1 MLNERNWIVTE
12 NCFDLNNQ
20 NHAETIFTIGNGYLG
35 TRGAHEERYPGEERA
50 TFIHGVFDD
59 VPIVF
64 TELVNAPDWLD
75 MTLRLGGEWFSLLEG
90 EILAYQR
97 QLDLRNGQLTRQVDW
112 RSPRGARWQL
122 TFERFASL
130 DNPHLF
136 CQRVRVTA
144 FENTTLEVRATLSG
158 ETDNLN
164 YKHWD
169 WIGQGFE
176 QNSAWLYLR
185 TRSSGIELGAA
196 TRLSIYG
203 GSSPNFTTW
212 DTRNAPT
219 LVTATELKSGEVVEV
234 EKITAFYTS
243 RETGD
248 PHHVAQQALKTL
260 PQRAWQELWDS
271 HARAWQREWEAC
283 DIWIEGDD
291 RAHLAVRFSM
301 FQLLA
306 AAPRLDERVSIGAKA
321 LSGYGYRG
329 HVFWDTEIFMLPFFT
344 YTHPEIA
351 RNLLS
356 YRYHTLEGA
365 RKKARENGFKGAQ
378 FAWESATTGEEVTP
392 TWVPHPT
399 DRTKLIRIWTGD
411 IQIHISADVCYA
423 IWQYWKV
430 TGDDD
435 FMIKRGAEIFL
446 DVARFWASRAEWDA
460 ERGCYQFTDVIG
472 PDEYHDHVDNNAY
485 TNALARWQ
493 LLTALQVLIW
503 LQERA
508 PDKAAEL
515 CRVLEL
521 DEDELTRWRE
531 VAEKIYWKQDDS
543 NGLIEQFE
551 GYFQRRQIDLQ
562 ALEPRT
568 QSIQSLLGIEGA
580 SEANILKQPDV
591 VMLAYLLPDLFDEK
605 TLRANY
611 EYYNART
618 DHTFGSSLG
627 PAIHAIVACRVGK
640 PEEAYEHFMRAA
652 LADLEDVRGNAH
664 DGIHAASAGGIWQAV
679 VFGFG
684 GLRLEEDGP
693 KTSPCLPSHW
703 KRLVFRIRYRGQR
716 YEFDLS
722 NSRTGGDE
730 G

>member
-12 NCFDLNNQ
+12 TCFDPKSQ

-35 TRGAHEERYPGEERA
+35 TRGAHEERYPGEERT

-75 MTLRLGGEWFSLLEG
+75 LTLNLGGEWFSLSEG

-97 QLDLRNGQLTRQVDW
+97 QLDLRNGLLSRRVEW
-112 RSPRGARWQL
+112 RSPRGACWHIL
-122 TFERFASL
+122 FERFASL
-130 DNPHLF
+130 TNPHLL
-136 CQRVRVTA
+136 CQRVTIKA
-144 FENTTLEVRATLSG
+144 FEDTTLEVRTTLSG
-158 ETDNLN
+158 DTDNLN
-164 YKHWD
+164 YKHWE
-169 WIGQGFE
+169 WIGQGFG
-176 QNSAWLYLR
+176 QNSAWLHLR
-185 TRSSGIELGAA
+185 TRSTGIELGAA
-196 TRLSIYG
+196 TRLSILG
-203 GSSPNFTTW
+203 GQKLRQTAW

-219 LVTATELKSGEVVEV
+219 LVAATQLKSGDVVEI

-243 RETGD
+243 RETTD
-248 PHHVAQQALKTL
+248 PQSAARRALESL
-260 PQRAWQELWDS
+260 PVSAWKGLWES

-283 DIWIEGDD
+283 DVVIEGDD
-291 RAHLAVRFSM
+291 RAHLAVRFSL

-306 AAPRLDERVSIGAKA
+306 AAPRQDERVSIGAKA

-344 YTHPEIA
+344 YTRPEIA

-356 YRYHTLEGA
+356 YRFHTLEGA

-378 FAWESATTGEEVTP
+378 FAWESAATGEEVTP

-399 DRTKLIRIWTGD
+399 DRTRLIRIWTGD

-423 IWQYWKV
+423 IWQYWQA

-435 FMIKRGAEIFL
+435 FMIHRGAEIFL
-446 DVARFWASRAEWDA
+446 DVARFWASRAEWNA
-460 ERGCYQFTDVIG
+460 ETGCYEFTDVIG

-493 LLTALQVLIW
+493 LLTALKVMNW
-503 LQERA
+503 LQERK
-508 PDKAAEL
+508 PDKAAAL
-515 CRVLEL
+515 RRLLEL
-521 DEDELTRWRE
+521 DENELARWRE
-531 VAEKIYWKQDDS
+531 VAEKIYWKQDAAS
-543 NGLIEQFE
+543 GLIEQFE

-591 VMLAYLLPDLFDEK
+591 VMLAYLLPELFDEK

-627 PAIHAIVACRVGK
+627 PAIHAIIACRVGK
-640 PEEAYEHFMRAA
+640 PDEAYQHFLRAA

-664 DGIHAASAGGIWQAV
+664 DGIHAASAGGIWQAI

-684 GLRLEEDGP
+684 GLKFEPEGP
-693 KTSPCLPSHW
+693 KVNPCLPRHW
-703 KRLVFRIRYRGQR
+703 RRLKFRISYRGQP
-716 YEFDLS
+716 YEFDLL
-722 NSRTGGDE
+722 NSPAGGK
-730 G
+730 GG

>member
-1 MLNERNWIVTE
+1 MLNQRNWIITE
-12 NCFDLNNQ
+12 NCFDLKSQ

-35 TRGAHEERYPGEERA
+35 TRGAHEEHYPGEERT

-75 MTLRLGGEWFSLLEG
+75 LTLRLGGEWFSLTEG
-90 EILAYQR
+90 EILSYQR
-97 QLDLRNGQLTRQVDW
+97 QLDLRNGLLSRRVEW
-112 RSPRGARWQL
+112 RSPQGARWL
-122 TFERFASL
+122 LLFERFASL
-130 DNPHLF
+130 TNPHLL
-136 CQRVRVTA
+136 CQRVTIKA
-144 FENTTLEVRATLSG
+144 FENTTVEARATLSG
-158 ETDNLN
+158 DTDNLN

-169 WIGQGFE
+169 WLGQGFE
-176 QNSAWLYLR
+176 HNNAWLHLR

-196 TRLSIYG
+196 TRLTVDG
-203 GSSPNFTTW
+203 GENLEHTAW

-219 LVTATELKSGEVVEV
+219 LVVTTELKSGDIVEI

-243 RETGD
+243 RETTD
-248 PHHVAQQALKTL
+248 PQGAARRALETL
-260 PQRAWQELWDS
+260 PKRAWSGLRES

-283 DIWIEGDD
+283 DVVIEGDD
-291 RAHLAVRFSM
+291 RAHLAVRFSL

-306 AAPRLDERVSIGAKA
+306 AAPRQDERVSIGAKA

-344 YTHPEIA
+344 YTRPEIA

-356 YRYHTLEGA
+356 YRFHTLDGA
-365 RKKARENGFKGAQ
+365 RKKARENGFNGAQ
-378 FAWESATTGEEVTP
+378 FAWESAATGEEVTP

-423 IWQYWKV
+423 IWQYWQA

-435 FMIKRGAEIFL
+435 FMAHRGAEIFL
-446 DVARFWASRAEWDA
+446 DVARFWASRAEWNG
-460 ERGCYQFTDVIG
+460 ETGCYEFTDVIG

-493 LLTALQVLIW
+493 LSTALKLLDW
-503 LQERA
+503 LEGRY
-508 PDKAAEL
+508 PTKAAEL
-515 CRVLEL
+515 RRSLEL
-521 DEDELTRWRE
+521 DESELTRWRE
-531 VAEKIYWKQDDS
+531 VAEKIYWKQDES

-580 SEANILKQPDV
+580 NEANILKQPDV
-591 VMLAYLLPDLFDEK
+591 VMLAYLLPELFDEK
-605 TLRANY
+605 TLRVNY

-627 PAIHAIVACRVGK
+627 PAIHAIIACRVGK
-640 PEEAYEHFMRAA
+640 PDEAYEHFMRAA

-664 DGIHAASAGGIWQAV
+664 DGIHAASAGGIWQAI

-684 GLRLEEDGP
+684 GLRFEPDGP
-693 KTSPCLPSHW
+693 KTYPCLPRHW
-703 KRLVFRIRYRGQR
+703 RRLVFRIRYRGQP
-716 YEFDLS
+716 YEFDLC
-722 NSRTGGDE
+722 NPQTGVAE

>member
-12 NCFDLNNQ
+12 KHFDLKRQ

-35 TRGAHEERYPGEERA
+35 TRGAHEERYPGEERT

-75 MTLRLGGEWFSLLEG
+75 LTLLLGGELFSLSEG
-90 EILAYQR
+90 EILTYQR
-97 QLDLRNGQLTRQVDW
+97 QLDLRNGLLTRSVEW
-112 RSPRGARWQL
+112 RSPRGVRWQL

-130 DNPHLF
+130 ANPHLL
-136 CQRVRVTA
+136 CQRVRATA
-144 FENTTLEVRATLSG
+144 FENVTLEVRSTLSG

-169 WIGQGFE
+169 WLGQGF
-176 QNSAWLYLR
+176 QRNSAWLHLR
-185 TRSSGIELGAA
+185 TRSSGIELGVAA
-196 TRLSIYG
+196 RLSVNG
-203 GSSPNFTTW
+203 GGNLQQTGW

-219 LVTATELKSGEVVEV
+219 LVTTTEMKSGEAVEI

-243 RETGD
+243 RETND
-248 PHHVAQQALKTL
+248 PQGAVRRALETL
-260 PQRAWQELWDS
+260 PKRAWEGLWES

-283 DIWIEGDD
+283 DVLIEGDD
-291 RAHLAVRFSM
+291 HAHLAVRFSL

-306 AAPRLDERVSIGAKA
+306 AAPRQDERVSIGAKA

-344 YTHPEIA
+344 YTRPEIA

-365 RKKARENGFKGAQ
+365 RKKARENGYKGAQ
-378 FAWESATTGEEVTP
+378 FAWESASTGEEVTP

-423 IWQYWKV
+423 IWQYWQA

-435 FMIKRGAEIFL
+435 FMIHRGAEIFL
-446 DVARFWASRAEWDA
+446 EVARFWASRAEWNA
-460 ERGCYQFTDVIG
+460 ENGSYEFTDVIG

-493 LLTALQVLIW
+493 LLTALKVLAW
-503 LQERA
+503 LEGRN

-515 CRVLEL
+515 RRLLEL
-521 DEDELTRWRE
+521 DENELNRWRE
-531 VAEKIYWKQDDS
+531 IGEKIYWKQDAAS
-543 NGLIEQFE
+543 GLIEQFE
-551 GYFQRRQIDLQ
+551 GYFQRRQIDLRS
-562 ALEPRT
+562 LEPRM

-580 SEANILKQPDV
+580 NDANILKQPDV
-591 VMLAYLLPDLFDEK
+591 VMLAYVLPELFDENS
-605 TLRANY
+605 LRANY

-627 PAIHAIVACRVGK
+627 PAIHAIIACRIGK
-640 PEEAYEHFMRAA
+640 PDEAYEHFMRAA

-684 GLRLEEDGP
+684 GLRFDPEGP
-693 KTSPCLPSHW
+693 KPFPGLPRHW
-703 KRLVFRIRYRGQR
+703 KRLVFRIKYRGQF
-716 YEFDLS
+716 YEYDLR
-722 NSRTGGDE
+722 NSPAGGDE